1 MATVTEVLRV
11 QPAPGKFAQCLELGK
26 KFKKLRERHGAK
38 ERLFRTA
45 TGTLIVVI
53 ETSGW
58 KQFGEVSAGMA
69 SDQAAR
75 DLFASFENDPNPVGT
90 ILSVEIVEEIEV

>member
-1 MATVTEVLRV
+1 M
-11 QPAPGKFAQCLELGK
+11 
-26 KFKKLRERHGAK
+26 
-38 ERLFRTA
+38 
-45 TGTLIVVI
+45 VI